1 MCFLFVIPVK
11 RKMSQ
16 TTTSSKVEF
25 NIKKV
30 IVWALILIVVA
41 AISQEVLFSITGVPG
56 VMYNK
61 WPEEQTCGV
70 LYGSIGLT
78 FLIVAGMA
86 FLTKKSY
93 FTVQEAA
100 VLMAV
105 ALIASSP
112 IGTMFINID
121 IYEMFVMSEPTNY
134 DKYVNWLVPGWNLPR
149 GLADAFLYGGL
160 IPWASIFSTF
170 IVHILVMTLWIYFAL
185 FVALLTRRQIVDSEK
200 LPFPYLQPGL
210 IALEYATKEVE
221 GKPMIFG
228 KLPKEFVY
236 GIIIGILAYLIFI
249 PAFYVPSLADFLPF
263 MKETGGAW
271 RMMWYIDFTP
281 QLRSVIP
288 WAPMMGHLQPE
299 LLASL
304 WFLPMNVLITAGGL
318 SLFVQY
324 ILPPIAIALGR
335 YKDPATGKIWYQ
347 EWPLD
352 NPVFG
357 VAYTNFRYNGLIDFW
372 SLFSGAVAVYAIL
385 KIIFNPRPFL
395 DSVKGIWS
403 KVQGEENEP
412 IPYRYMWAGIV
423 VLGVILMGVMSWIGI
438 PLAVAAIE
446 LASIGLLFA
455 GVAFFGAECGVV
467 PFWKN
472 DPGLGGELPIGTIKA
487 LNLMPETGREA
498 WAYATWHTDY
508 AYGYFQSVAPSYNI
522 IAGYKA
528 ADATK
533 TKTKNVFILQLI
545 AIPVIIFLYAFLYI
559 TTAGLIGKRIGWKG
573 SSGWWGAGE
582 WIVSWYPTFFKDF
595 SFTAANFA
603 AIDPNYGLEGWVV
616 GAIIMAINM
625 LLTRLFVWWPIST
638 AAFLVFGEYS
648 IVKLYF
654 ALVVVFIAKYLVL
667 KIGGTRLYEQT
678 TKVAAGVLVGALIGL
693 LILQVVALGGA
704 YPNPPL
710 A

>member
-1 MCFLFVIPVK
+1 
-11 RKMSQ
+11 
-16 TTTSSKVEF
+16 
-25 NIKKV
+25 
-30 IVWALILIVVA
+30 
-41 AISQEVLFSITGVPG
+41 
-56 VMYNK
+56 
-61 WPEEQTCGV
+61 
-70 LYGSIGLT
+70 
-78 FLIVAGMA
+78 
-86 FLTKKSY
+86 
-93 FTVQEAA
+93 
-100 VLMAV
+100 
-105 ALIASSP
+105 
-112 IGTMFINID
+112 
-121 IYEMFVMSEPTNY
+121 
-134 DKYVNWLVPGWNLPR
+134 
-149 GLADAFLYGGL
+149 
-160 IPWASIFSTF
+160 
-170 IVHILVMTLWIYFAL
+170 
-185 FVALLTRRQIVDSEK
+185 
-200 LPFPYLQPGL
+200 
-210 IALEYATKEVE
+210 
-221 GKPMIFG
+221 
-228 KLPKEFVY
+228 
-236 GIIIGILAYLIFI
+236 
-249 PAFYVPSLADFLPF
+249 
-263 MKETGGAW
+263 
-271 RMMWYIDFTP
+271 
-281 QLRSVIP
+281 
-288 WAPMMGHLQPE
+288 
-299 LLASL
+299 
-304 WFLPMNVLITAGGL
+304 
-318 SLFVQY
+318 
-324 ILPPIAIALGR
+324 
-335 YKDPATGKIWYQ
+335 
-347 EWPLD
+347 
-352 NPVFG
+352 
-357 VAYTNFRYNGLIDFW
+357 
-372 SLFSGAVAVYAIL
+372 LFSGAVAVYAIL

-559 TTAGLIGKRIGWKG
+559 TTAGLIGKRVGWKG

-603 AIDPNYGLEGWVV
+603 TIDPNYGLEGWVV